1 MELEKLLIRINEF
14 IMNSVNL
21 SALDV
26 VQMLIEY
33 QKILTLYPI
42 SSE

>member
-1 MELEKLLIRINEF
+1 MELAKLLIRVNEF

-33 QKILTLYPI
+33 QKITTLYPI